1 MKSAHTHTQ
10 THLTSPDL
18 KQKVFF
24 ACVYLFIVFHREP
37 LLLSSSTKMSKKKD
51 SVEIEMT
58 TGISDSDV
66 LRFSPDSDDEDDG
79 RGCVPFFC
87 CFTIFFSFVF
97 FIFFIYWFDRCVVN
111 ANANARA
118 HFRVYLQ
125 THSLL
130 HARLV
135 SKQNFQS
142 EQTRCHERRLR
153 SLYAK
158 SDARVVFHK
167 QTELFAGV
175 RTASDHLQRRGVG

>member
-1 MKSAHTHTQ
+1 MKSAHTQNKHLHTDIPRS
-10 THLTSPDL
+10 H
-18 KQKVFF
+18 KVFF
-24 ACVYLFIVFHREP
+24 APYLFIVFHREP

-58 TGISDSDV
+58 TGVSDSDV

-87 CFTIFFSFVF
+87 CFTIFFSFIF
-97 FIFFIYWFDRCVVN
+97 FIFIYWFDRCVVN

-118 HFRVYLQ
+118 RFRVHLQ

-153 SLYAK
+153 SLLAK

-175 RTASDHLQRRGVG
+175 RTASDNLQRRGLG

>member
-1 MKSAHTHTQ
+1 MKSAHTHTHTQ

-58 TGISDSDV
+58 TGVSDSDV

-87 CFTIFFSFVF
+87 LFYNLFFVR
-97 FIFFIYWFDRCVVN
+97 ILHLLYILVRPLCRQRKRKR
-111 ANANARA
+111 ARA
-118 HFRVYLQ
+118 LSRVL
-125 THSLL
+125 TNAFSV
-130 HARLV
+130 ACSSRIKTEF
-135 SKQNFQS
+135 SK
-142 EQTRCHERRLR
+142 
-153 SLYAK
+153 
-158 SDARVVFHK
+158 
-167 QTELFAGV
+167 
-175 RTASDHLQRRGVG
+175 RTNQMS